1 MMTPTVKIDYLK
13 VANYAFVHNGID
25 LCKSLEIRFDK
36 KDETVNDIHD
46 VMVTCEGEYLMGYQ
60 TPVMSTVSA
69 ERTIRIKNF
78 ELRLDADKMAA
89 LTERVNTTFTLYI
102 VADAASEESRRE
114 VFRQE
119 YPIELMAYDQWLG
132 TTVLPQ
138 SLVSFVT
145 PDTPAVRQLIVK
157 AAQKLKDLSG
167 SSSFTEYQ
175 SGNPNEVVRQVAA
188 IFATLHEEGIVYRS
202 MPASYEQIGQ
212 RITLPEQVLS
222 GKLGNC
228 IELSLLFASV
238 LEGVGINSG
247 IILEN
252 GHAYLGIW
260 LVNDSCRYSTLD
272 DASFIEKKSSKG
284 IDEIMVIESTGI
296 TAENTSLEQSRLTA
310 EQHLA
315 KTENFQLFIDVRRCR
330 LERFL
335 PLPARILKDGVW
347 EIVSDGVSHDSCDLH
362 LSEHSRYDLT
372 KVMNSTQELTRMDI
386 WERKLLDFSLRN
398 TMPNLYLRQRAVQ
411 LISLDVDK
419 IEDHLQEG
427 EEYSIVERPDV
438 EFKTM
443 DDGGR
448 LIRSRLAEPIRE
460 LVSNDISNHQLHTYL
475 TDTETKAV
483 LKNIYRSARNAI
495 EETGANSLFMTIGT
509 LRWYETEQSEK
520 AHYAPILMLPVEM
533 VYKKGGYY
541 VRSRDE
547 DIMMNVTL
555 MEFLRQNYDIKIPGL
570 NQLPKDDHGV
580 DVTMI
585 FAIIREALKEQKRWD
600 VEEECILGVF

>member
-1 MMTPTVKIDYLK
+1 MTPTVKIDYLK

-25 LCKSLEIRFDK
+25 LCKSLEIRFNK
-36 KDETVNDIHD
+36 KGETANDIQD
-46 VMVTCEGEYLMGYQ
+46 VMVVCTGEYLTDYQ
-60 TPVMSTVSA
+60 TPVMSTVSPD
-69 ERTIRIKNF
+69 RTIRIKNF
-78 ELRLDADKMAA
+78 EIRLDEAKMAV
-89 LTERVNTTFTLYI
+89 LTGRINTTFTLTI
-102 VADAASEESRRE
+102 VADATSEESRRE
-114 VFRQE
+114 VFHQE

-138 SLVSFVT
+138 SLASFVT
-145 PDTPAVRQLIVK
+145 PDTPSVSRVIVK
-157 AAQKLKDLSG
+157 AAAKLKELSG

-188 IFATLHEEGIVYRS
+188 IYAALHEERIVYRS
-202 MPASYEQIGQ
+202 MSVSYEQIGQ

-238 LEGVGINSG
+238 LEGVGIYSG

-284 IDEIMVIESTGI
+284 IDEIMVIETTGI
-296 TAENTSLEQSRLTA
+296 AAENTSLEQSRLTA
-310 EQHLA
+310 EQHLV

-347 EIVSDGVSHDSCDLH
+347 EIVSDGVAHDSCDLH

-398 TMPNLYLRQRAVQ
+398 TMLNLYLRQRAVQ

-419 IEDHLQEG
+419 IEDSLQDG

-438 EFKTM
+438 DFKTM

-460 LVSNDISNHQLHTYL
+460 LVSNDIRQHQLHTYL
-475 TDTETKAV
+475 TETETKAV

-520 AHYAPILMLPVEM
+520 PHYAPILMLPVEM

-541 VRSRDE
+541 VRTRDE
-547 DIMMNVTL
+547 EITMNVTL

-570 NQLPKDDHGV
+570 NQLPADEHGV
-580 DVTMI
+580 DVRLI
-585 FAIIREALKEQKRWD
+585 FAISAKP
-600 VEEECILGVF
+600 

>member
-89 LTERVNTTFTLYI
+89 LTERVNTTFTLSI

-310 EQHLA
+310 EQHLS

-335 PLPARILKDGVW
+335 PLPTRILKDGVW

-398 TMPNLYLRQRAVQ
+398 TMLNLYLRQRAVQ

-555 MEFLRQNYDIKIPGL
+555 MEFLRQNYDIKIP
-570 NQLPKDDHGV
+570 
-580 DVTMI
+580 
-585 FAIIREALKEQKRWD
+585 
-600 VEEECILGVF
+600 

>member
-25 LCKSLEIRFDK
+25 LCKSLEIRFNK
-36 KDETVNDIHD
+36 KDETANDIHD

-78 ELRLDADKMAA
+78 ELRLDADKMAV
-89 LTERVNTTFTLYI
+89 LTERVNTTFTLSI
-102 VADAASEESRRE
+102 VADAASEESRKE

-228 IELSLLFASV
+228 VELSLLFASV

-315 KTENFQLFIDVRRCR
+315 KTENFLLFIDVRRCR

-335 PLPARILKDGVW
+335 PLPARILKDGV
-347 EIVSDGVSHDSCDLH
+347 GNCL
-362 LSEHSRYDLT
+362 RRGF
-372 KVMNSTQELTRMDI
+372 TR
-386 WERKLLDFSLRN
+386 
-398 TMPNLYLRQRAVQ
+398 Q
-411 LISLDVDK
+411 L
-419 IEDHLQEG
+419 
-427 EEYSIVERPDV
+427 
-438 EFKTM
+438 
-443 DDGGR
+443 
-448 LIRSRLAEPIRE
+448 
-460 LVSNDISNHQLHTYL
+460 
-475 TDTETKAV
+475 
-483 LKNIYRSARNAI
+483 
-495 EETGANSLFMTIGT
+495 
-509 LRWYETEQSEK
+509 
-520 AHYAPILMLPVEM
+520 
-533 VYKKGGYY
+533 
-541 VRSRDE
+541 
-547 DIMMNVTL
+547 
-555 MEFLRQNYDIKIPGL
+555 
-570 NQLPKDDHGV
+570 
-580 DVTMI
+580 
-585 FAIIREALKEQKRWD
+585 
-600 VEEECILGVF
+600 